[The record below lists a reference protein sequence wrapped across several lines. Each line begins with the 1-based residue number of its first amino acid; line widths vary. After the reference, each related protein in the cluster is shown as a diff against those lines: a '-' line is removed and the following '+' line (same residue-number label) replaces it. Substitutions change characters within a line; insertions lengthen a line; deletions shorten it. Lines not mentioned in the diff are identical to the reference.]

1 MLKKS
6 EPSQF
11 SNLYTAVNP
20 KPRDIY
26 DVRVFGCKYVYFVQ
40 GSTLTEFTA
49 AETPSPSGFLSLRSL
64 AVTDSDSDFQI
75 GTHGDAAAAAASSS
89 LR

>member
-26 DVRVFGCKYVYFVQ
+26 DVRVFGCKYVFCTRFHPDGVH
-40 GSTLTEFTA
+40 
-49 AETPSPSGFLSLRSL
+49 SGGNSESLRLSESE
-64 AVTDSDSDFQI
+64 VI
-75 GTHGDAAAAAASSS
+75 V
-89 LR
+89 RN